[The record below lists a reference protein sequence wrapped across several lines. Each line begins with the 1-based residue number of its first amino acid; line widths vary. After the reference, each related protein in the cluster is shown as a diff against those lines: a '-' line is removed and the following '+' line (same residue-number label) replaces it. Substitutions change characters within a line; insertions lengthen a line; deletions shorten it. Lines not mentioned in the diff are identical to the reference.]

1 MDIVGVIAVV
11 ALIVGIAASL
21 VTVATFFYQV
31 PQARQRFLRHRRLVI
46 VISLLLALIGA
57 GIYVAGPTHVDE
69 FKLQPFGGRLQHL
82 VTLPDG
88 SVWFT
93 DANGNRI
100 VDASAEGALTR
111 YVVQYQD
118 SMPIGITIGPDNN
131 LWIAEEK
138 GARIEAKDRSGNT
151 ITTIPIPFK
160 DSRPQFITLG
170 PDRNLWFTDHGTHSI
185 GRVKIDVLPVTRA
198 SIFVVDEY
206 SLGPTADPVAI
217 TAGLDDNLWFTD
229 AGRSLVGRLNPY
241 APTTDLK
248 EFPVDKGSSPSGIAA
263 DDNGNIWF
271 TEANGN
277 RIGRIDTN
285 EKLQVKEL
293 PQRGSGPGFIAAG
306 PDDTMWFTETN
317 GNRIGRIDQS
327 FNIKEYGI
335 PTDKSEPF
343 GIAIGSNG
351 TIWFT
356 EAKGGKLGHLIPFL
370 PGRF

>member
-69 FKLQPFGGRLQHL
+69 FKLQPFGGRPQHL

-100 VDASAEGALTR
+100 EDASAEGALTR

-138 GARIEAKDRSGNT
+138 GARIEVKDRSGNT

-206 SLGPTADPVAI
+206 SRDLPPIRWPSPLVWMIICGSPTPGAALLVASILTPRQLTSKSSQWTREARPVASRPMTMGI
-217 TAGLDDNLWFTD
+217 SGSRRRTAT
-229 AGRSLVGRLNPY
+229 AS
-241 APTTDLK
+241 
-248 EFPVDKGSSPSGIAA
+248 AA
-263 DDNGNIWF
+263 LI
-271 TEANGN
+271 
-277 RIGRIDTN
+277 R
-285 EKLQVKEL
+285 
-293 PQRGSGPGFIAAG
+293 
-306 PDDTMWFTETN
+306 M
-317 GNRIGRIDQS
+317 
-327 FNIKEYGI
+327 
-335 PTDKSEPF
+335 KSY
-343 GIAIGSNG
+343 
-351 TIWFT
+351 
-356 EAKGGKLGHLIPFL
+356 
-370 PGRF
+370 R